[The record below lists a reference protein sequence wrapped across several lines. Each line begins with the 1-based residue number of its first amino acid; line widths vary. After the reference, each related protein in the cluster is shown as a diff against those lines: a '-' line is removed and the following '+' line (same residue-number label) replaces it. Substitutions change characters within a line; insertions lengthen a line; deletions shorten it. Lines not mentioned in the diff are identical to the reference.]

1 MRFFTALLAATL
13 PLLSSGSVQVLPHD
27 EFAARDGRPGK
38 GKKWKLGDVRGRALA
53 SALNSITAQTPLVID
68 YEHQT
73 LHAPTNG
80 KPAPAAGWFKSFTWR
95 DGEGLFSEVEWT
107 AAAKAALDSGEY
119 RYFSPVIQ
127 FDEHG
132 HVTGVLMGA
141 LTNFPAIV
149 GMDAAVAALST
160 QLQQEQSMDLLAALI
175 ASLGLAA
182 NSDAAAALSAV
193 NALKTERDTLKT
205 KPVLPAA
212 LVAELGIAAGAD
224 ETAALTAIKGL
235 KTADTGTLALVTQLQ
250 GQVAA
255 LTTQLNDGA
264 LTALVDGAIAASKF
278 APAHR
283 DWLLAQGRK
292 DFAALKAVI
301 DGAPVIPG
309 LAGQTGNVERENTA
323 ALTALADEVR
333 RNSGLTAEQWA
344 AVNKKAA

>member
-13 PLLSSGSVQVLPHD
+13 PLAANGQAQLLPHGT
-27 EFAARDGRPGK
+27 FAGRGHGK
-38 GKKWKLGDVRGRALA
+38 TWNISDSRGRQVAAQL
-53 SALNSITAQTPLVID
+53 SAIAAKTPVVID

-80 KPAPAAGWFKSFTWR
+80 KPAPAAGWIKSAAWR
-95 DGEGLFSEVEWT
+95 DGDGLFADVEWT
-107 AAAKAALDSGEY
+107 AAAKAAIDAGEY
-119 RYFSPVIQ
+119 RFISPVITY
-127 FDEHG
+127 DEQG
-132 HVTGVLMGA
+132 NVTAVSLAA
-141 LTNFPAIV
+141 LTNHPAIL
-149 GMDAAVAALST
+149 GMDAVVAALST

-182 NSDAAAALSAV
+182 NTDQAAALSAV
-193 NALKTERDTLKT
+193 KALKTEVDALKT
-205 KPVLPAA
+205 KPLLPAA

-309 LAGQTGNVERENTA
+309 LAGQSGNLEREQTA
-323 ALTALADEVR
+323 ALTGLAEEVR

-344 AVNKKAA
+344 AANKKAA

>member
-13 PLLSSGSVQVLPHD
+13 PLAANGQAQLLPHGT
-27 EFAARDGRPGK
+27 FSGRGHGK
-38 GKKWKLGDVRGRALA
+38 AWHIDDARGRQVAAQLTA
-53 SALNSITAQTPLVID
+53 VAAQTPVVID

-80 KPAPAAGWFKSFTWR
+80 KPAPAAGWIKSASWR
-95 DGEGLFSEVEWT
+95 DGEGLFAEVEWT
-107 AAAKAALDSGEY
+107 AAAKAAIDAGEY
-119 RYFSPVIQ
+119 RFISPVIT
-127 FDEHG
+127 FDDAG
-132 HVTGVLMGA
+132 NVTSVGLAA
-141 LTNFPAIV
+141 LTNHPAIL
-149 GMDAAVAALST
+149 GMDAAVAALSAQLST

-182 NSDAAAALSAV
+182 GADAAAALSAV

-205 KPVLPAA
+205 KPALPAA

-292 DFAALKAVI
+292 DFAALKAVV

-309 LAGQTGNVERENTA
+309 LAGQSGNLERENTA
-323 ALTALADEVR
+323 ALTAIADEVR

-344 AVNKKAA
+344 AANKKAA